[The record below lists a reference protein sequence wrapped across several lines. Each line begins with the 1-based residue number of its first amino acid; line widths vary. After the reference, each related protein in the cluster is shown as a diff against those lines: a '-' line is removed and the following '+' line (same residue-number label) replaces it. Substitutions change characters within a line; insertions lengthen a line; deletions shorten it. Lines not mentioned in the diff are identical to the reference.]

1 MVESQTSHNI
11 AHNMQL
17 TTHNTQ
23 STTCPST
30 RLKRRGPLCLHEC
43 PAMSRNRPGR
53 PTMVPLRV
61 GWTSDQQW
69 YPDRAALT
77 SDHFGP
83 RTFGPS
89 DAVNPQPDDPYQI
102 RWNLACICQEIS
114 GKWPKYSLPTST
126 TGGCATGGSSSHPG
140 AGTAG
145 AGAALLLAS
154 SLNARAAR
162 W

>member
-1 MVESQTSHNI
+1 
-11 AHNMQL
+11 MQL

-30 RLKRRGPLCLHEC
+30 RLKRRGPLFLHEC

-53 PTMVPLRV
+53 PIAGRLGMV
-61 GWTSDQQW
+61 D
-69 YPDRAALT
+69 PDRAALT

-89 DAVNPQPDDPYQI
+89 DVSPHLDDPYQI

-126 TGGCATGGSSSHPG
+126 TGGGATGGSSSQPG
-140 AGTAG
+140 AGKAG
-145 AGAALLLAS
+145 AAALLLAS
-154 SLNARAAR
+154 SRNAWAALYS
-162 W
+162 